1 MRTSLFLLLT
11 SLLLVQ
17 PALAADQVNL
27 KNGVMEPLPE
37 VIYKALGDKTRAE
50 MSQAKIPELGIQ
62 GSETLSQKK
71 DPLLSAV
78 DRKRVIDRGIIS
90 AYAKWCG
97 FDYKNASFKPFM
109 ISERSKGGLTNKQ
122 IAYMGALHDAAMN
135 TAKPNAGAC
144 PAEIKEKLET
154 LIVE

>member
-1 MRTSLFLLLT
+1 MRSTFLLLLT

-17 PALAADQVNL
+17 PAFAEEQVNL
-27 KNGVMEPLPE
+27 ENGTMEKLPD
-37 VIYKALGDKTRAE
+37 VIYKTVGDKTRAE
-50 MSQAKIPELGIQ
+50 MGQARIPELGIQ
-62 GSETLSQKK
+62 GGETLSQKK
-71 DPLLSAV
+71 DPLLSEA

-109 ISERSKGGLTNKQ
+109 INERRKGGLTGKQ
-122 IAYMGALHDAAMN
+122 TAYMGALHDAAMN
-135 TAKPNAGAC
+135 FVKPGAGAC
-144 PAEIKEKLET
+144 PAEVKEKLET